1 VTILSKL
8 ADRPRTA
15 AALVAL
21 AAALVYA
28 GTLGHALV
36 WDDANVLAGVREAAA
51 RGAGALLGAEFL
63 ADTGYHRPVVLLSL
77 RIDDLLGGGAAFM
90 FHLTNVLLHI
100 AASVL
105 TLLLLRAW
113 LRGAAAALV
122 GALVFAVHP
131 AHVESVAFV
140 SGRTDLWAAVLGLAA
155 TLAWTRWRRGE
166 RRAGPAAV
174 LLFLL
179 SLFAKESAY
188 LLPTALLAVSALLPQ
203 DVPEPR
209 PWWRRQAGWLG
220 VAVATM
226 AVAMALRVGVAGVG
240 FGEGAA
246 TAGSRLGADL
256 ATRLGHLPALAA
268 WYLRLLLTP
277 WPLNAYWSVQHLT
290 PGIPTLTAAV
300 AAVGVVA
307 LARRRGA
314 AGLAWTFVFLL
325 PVLGFAPL
333 QGAPFAERFLYLPS
347 FGWCLVIGAL
357 HARVSDAGRRRLAA
371 GAATA
376 LVLILAAATL
386 ARVPVWRD
394 DATLFTDMARR
405 SPKED
410 IVQHNLGAALHRAG
424 DTAGSMA
431 AYRRAVAMAPNH
443 EPSLRALG
451 VAEGAAGNFE
461 VSFDLLRRAVAA
473 DPRRPESHYNYA
485 VIANQL
491 GRAELAETHYRR
503 AIELRPDYALP
514 VAGLCELLA
523 ARGDAEGARRQLA
536 TLQRLDPRLAAETQ
550 RRLAGAAP

>member
-1 VTILSKL
+1 VTNLSKL
-8 ADRPRTA
+8 AESPRTA
-15 AALVAL
+15 AATVAL

-36 WDDANVLAGVREAAA
+36 WDDANVLAGMREAAA

-77 RIDDLLGGGAAFM
+77 RLDDLLGGGAAFV
-90 FHLTNVLLHI
+90 FHLTNVLLHL
-100 AASVL
+100 AATVL

-113 LRGAAAALV
+113 LHHATAALA

-140 SGRTDLWAAVLGLAA
+140 SGRTDLWVATLGLAA
-155 TLAWTRWRRGE
+155 ALAWTRWRRGE
-166 RRAGPAAV
+166 RSAGPAAA

-179 SLFAKESAY
+179 ALFAKESAY
-188 LLPTALLAVSALLPQ
+188 LLPAALLAVSALFP
-203 DVPEPR
+203 DDARDPR
-209 PWWRRQAGWLG
+209 PWWRRQTGWLG
-220 VAVATM
+220 VAFLTM
-226 AVAMALRVGVAGVG
+226 AVAAALRVGVAGIG

-256 ATRLGHLPALAA
+256 ATRLGHLPELTA
-268 WYLRLLLTP
+268 WYLRLLLVP
-277 WPLNAYWSVQHLT
+277 WPLNAYWSAHHLA
-290 PGIPTLTAAV
+290 PDILTWAAAV
-300 AAVGVVA
+300 AAIGIVA

-314 AGLAWTFVFLL
+314 AGLAWTFIFLL

-333 QGAPFAERFLYLPS
+333 QGAPFAERFLFLPS
-347 FGWCLVIGAL
+347 FGWCLVTGAL
-357 HARVSDAGRRRLAA
+357 FARASDSGRRRLAA
-371 GAATA
+371 GATAA
-376 LVLILAAATL
+376 LVLVLAVATV
-386 ARVPVWRD
+386 ARVPVWKD

-405 SPKED
+405 SPEED

-424 DTAGSMA
+424 DGAGSMA

-473 DPRRPESHYNYA
+473 DPKRAESHYNYA

-491 GRAELAETHYRR
+491 GRVELAETHYRR

-523 ARGDAEGARRQLA
+523 VRGDAEGARRQLA
-536 TLQRLDPRLAAETQ
+536 ALQRLDPRLAAETQ
-550 RRLAGAAP
+550 RRLTGTSP